1 MAILIT
7 GGMGHVGYETVRQ
20 ALAAGHAVVAQYR
33 NVYREND
40 ARELPGLVT
49 WVRCD
54 LAIPAEVS
62 ALVARYPIDGCIH
75 TAAVPNDQVARL
87 DPVGAVD
94 ANVGAVC
101 RLLDAA
107 RSQGW
112 RRFLNI
118 STGSV
123 FQSAIDPQQP
133 ILEDAPPTVTNTYST
148 TKFAGELLTRLY
160 RAQFGVPA
168 ATVRISWVYGPPL
181 VPQVRENPRGPI
193 PLFLKHAL
201 AGKAVREP
209 GGGDFG
215 ASYTYV
221 GDVAAGLLAAYAAPA
236 LAHDVYH
243 LGSGRNFDT
252 GEVAAAVRA
261 AVPDALIEVGPGTAP
276 WTDDTRMRGPLA
288 GTRLYEDTGF
298 APVHSLESGVAA
310 FATWMR
316 AHPESYRNGPW
327 MNE

>member
-20 ALAAGHAVVAQYR
+20 TLAAGHEVVAQYR
-33 NVYREND
+33 NVFREAD
-40 ARELPGLVT
+40 ARALPGPVT

-54 LAIPAEVS
+54 LAILAEVN
-62 ALVARYPIDGCIH
+62 ALVEQYRIEGCIH
-75 TAAVPNDQVARL
+75 TAAVPNDLVARK
-87 DPVGAVD
+87 DPVGTVD

-101 RLLDAA
+101 GLLEAA
-107 RSQGW
+107 RHQGW

-123 FQSAIDPQQP
+123 FQNAIDPQQP

-148 TKFAGELLTRLY
+148 TKYAGELLTRMY
-160 RAQFGVPA
+160 RSQFSVPA

-181 VPQVRENPRGPI
+181 VPRMRENPRGPI
-193 PLFLKHAL
+193 PLFLKLAL
-201 AGKAVREP
+201 GGKAVREAA
-209 GGGDFG
+209 GGEFA

-221 GDVAAGLLAAYAAPA
+221 GDVAAGLLAAYTAKA
-236 LAHDVYH
+236 LANDIYH

-252 GEVAAAVRA
+252 AEVAAAVRA
-261 AVPDALIEVGPGTAP
+261 AIPGALIDIGPGTAP

-288 GTRLYEDTGF
+288 GTRLREDTGF
-298 APVHSLESGVAA
+298 AILHSLESGVAA
-310 FATWMR
+310 FAAWMR
-316 AHPESYRNGPW
+316 AHPESYRD
-327 MNE
+327 

>member
-20 ALAAGHAVVAQYR
+20 ALAAGHDVVAQYR
-33 NVYREND
+33 SVFRETD
-40 ARELPGLVT
+40 AEALRGPVT

-54 LAIPAEVS
+54 LAVPAEVA
-62 ALVARYPIDGCIH
+62 ALVDQHPVDGCIH
-75 TAAVPNDQVARL
+75 TAAVPNDQFARM

-107 RSQGW
+107 RVRGW
-112 RRFLNI
+112 RRFLYT

-123 FQSAIDPQQP
+123 FQNAVDPAAP
-133 ILEDAPPTVTNTYST
+133 IFEDAPTKATNTYST
-148 TKFAGELLTRLY
+148 TKLAGELLTSMY
-160 RAQFGVPA
+160 RSQFGVPA

-181 VPQVRENPRGPI
+181 VPRVRENPRGPI
-193 PLFLKHAL
+193 PVFLKLAL
-201 AGKAVREP
+201 AGKPVREP
-209 GGGDFG
+209 SGAAFA

-221 GDVAAGLLAAYAAPA
+221 GDVAAGLLAAYRAPA

-261 AVPDALIEVGPGTAP
+261 AVPGADIEVGPGTAP
-276 WTDDTRMRGPLA
+276 WTDHTRMRGPLS
-288 GTRLYEDTGF
+288 GGRLSADTGF
-298 APVHSLESGVAA
+298 VPAHSLEAGVAA
-310 FATWMR
+310 FADWMR
-316 AHPESYRNGPW
+316 AHPESYRD
-327 MNE
+327 